1 LCHCWGD
8 VISEAPA
15 RLQAQLFAAFALE
28 LVYNKQD
35 HQVTIQPRS
44 ARAGFRGAPDIPAP
58 VGSEAD

>member
-1 LCHCWGD
+1 M
-8 VISEAPA
+8 ISEVPA
-15 RLQAQLFAAFALE
+15 RPRAQLFAAFGLE